1 MKKPHLLILKHQL
14 YRQGPVVT
22 LSRTEMQVGT
32 ICELFYLLMQVLIGA
47 TL

>member
-1 MKKPHLLILKHQL
+1 MKEPHLLILKHQL

-22 LSRTEMQVGT
+22 LSG
-32 ICELFYLLMQVLIGA
+32 ILFYLLMQVLIGA